1 MVLNI
6 NGAAAPVV
14 APQNLIIRGAYSM
27 WNFLMI
33 EFRGTP
39 LVIWFILL
47 LALCVDIGFVFYID
61 KLEGVPYGTNFKD
74 YCKVV
79 KDVASQTAKGF
90 KQLGRWLYDYIY
102 DYIKAHRK
110 HFNFDAD
117 GGLIWTLFDAV
128 LDPYAHRMLPCEY
141 GYCIGSPSY
150 IYCNF
155 YSPHRVTEEVKQEL
169 LWHSKAVVA
178 EYLRANGLVFELFPV
193 CDVVENRV
201 YIRIYYIEY
210 TDEIADF
217 IQWKHRYIQSTLGG
231 NYGILEEDK
240 FSTIQKGNRILLGV
254 SGEKYQLGGF
264 LAPKYWDLSVAPHGL
279 IVGYSGS
286 GKSTLTMSILK
297 QLLEQGCDVYLCDYK
312 NSDDWVG
319 VLPESRFAVY
329 KDCDRLFNYFFD
341 LFEKD
346 METGNKHP
354 RYLIF
359 DEAST
364 FLLDKDS
371 KEYKEAIRKLSK
383 LAFLARSFNTHI
395 LLIMQQANSDVIPTA
410 IREQLTL
417 KIIMGKSTPESKRMM
432 FGSGCEISQETP
444 LERYCGY
451 ISTPDKPVE
460 ILQTP
465 RLADPKRL
473 KQDLIQL
480 GQKYRK

>member
-1 MVLNI
+1 MLN
-6 NGAAAPVV
+6 V
-14 APQNLIIRGAYSM
+14 
-27 WNFLMI
+27 LMI

-39 LVIWFILL
+39 LVIWIILI
-47 LALCVDIGFVFYID
+47 LCSCVGIGFVFYID
-61 KLEGVPYGTNFKD
+61 KLEGVPYGTNFKKF
-74 YCKVV
+74 YNGVMC
-79 KDVASQTAKGF
+79 VAKQTSKLF
-90 KQLGRWLYDYIY
+90 KRLGRRLYDYINNCIY
-102 DYIKAHRK
+102 NYIKTHRG
-110 HFNFDAD
+110 HYDFDAD
-117 GGLIWTLFDAV
+117 GGLLWTLLDAV
-128 LDPYAHRMLPCEY
+128 LAPYVHRILPCEF

-169 LWHSKAVVA
+169 LWHSKAVVT
-178 EYLRANGLVFELFPV
+178 EYLRGRGLVFELFPV

-217 IQWKHRYIQSTLGG
+217 TLWKHRYIQSTLGG

-240 FSTIQKGNRILLGV
+240 FSTIQKGNKILLGV
-254 SGEKYQLGGF
+254 SGEKYQLGGV
-264 LAPKYWDLSVAPHGL
+264 LVPKYWDLSVAPHGL

-297 QLLEQGCDVYLCDYK
+297 QLLEQSCDVYLCDYK

-417 KIIMGKSTPESKRMM
+417 KIHMGKITPESKRMM
-432 FGSGCEISQETP
+432 FGSGCEINQENP

-451 ISTPDKPVE
+451 ISTPDKQVE